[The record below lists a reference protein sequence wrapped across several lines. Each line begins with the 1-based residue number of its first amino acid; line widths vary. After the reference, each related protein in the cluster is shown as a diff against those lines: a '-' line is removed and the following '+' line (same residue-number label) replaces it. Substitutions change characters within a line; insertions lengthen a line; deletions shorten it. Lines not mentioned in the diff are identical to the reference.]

1 MEKDIFY
8 YDEGTPDGVKKVL
21 ERYYNDRTQRIR
33 IFLGDKET
41 GQDWENEYDVMG
53 YVGRSTGTKP
63 IALLVH
69 NSRCYGGLAISTSCV
84 VKITVN
90 GFTRYEHP
98 TYHYRKHEILPSD
111 LPEYKEMVVR
121 EGEVQ
126 ARFHKEGQAQRYI
139 DFIEG
144 RRNSK

>member
-1 MEKDIFY
+1 MKEDLFTCS
-8 YDEGTPDGVKKVL
+8 DGTPEEVKKVL
-21 ERYYNDRTQRIR
+21 EQYYNYRSQRIR

-41 GQDWENEYDVMG
+41 GLDWENEYDIMG
-53 YVGRSTGTKP
+53 YVGRSTGPKHIP
-63 IALLVH
+63 LLVN
-69 NSRCYGGLAISTSCV
+69 NSRSLGGLGILTSCI
-84 VKITVN
+84 VKITAN
-90 GFTRYEHP
+90 GFTKYEHP
-98 TYHYRKHEILPSD
+98 NYHYRKHEVQPSD

-144 RRNSK
+144 RRNTK